1 MKKSIQVIVTAFAIL
16 LGSVC
21 YSQNDTMYVNYG
33 GNVTMA
39 IPTSQID
46 SLTFYRP
53 NTTSSGGEY
62 VICDGSTFT
71 WNDVTNPTTGR
82 TWMDRNL
89 GASQVATSSTDSL
102 AYGDLYQ
109 WGRGFDGHQCRNS
122 DTTSSL
128 NNGDDPGHSDF
139 ITKSSS
145 PYDWRNPQND
155 SLWQGVDG
163 INNPCPTG
171 YRVPTETEWEEE
183 VGTWAYRNASGT
195 YGSVLKLPMAGT
207 RFSSNG
213 SLYSVGAFGRYW
225 SSTVAGIDAR
235 YLDLDGGYA
244 GMTTNDRS
252 YGQSVRC
259 IKD

>member
-1 MKKSIQVIVTAFAIL
+1 
-16 LGSVC
+16 
-21 YSQNDTMYVNYG
+21 
-33 GNVTMA
+33 
-39 IPTSQID
+39 
-46 SLTFYRP
+46 
-53 NTTSSGGEY
+53 
-62 VICDGSTFT
+62 
-71 WNDVTNPTTGR
+71 
-82 TWMDRNL
+82 MDRNL

-183 VGTWAYRNASGT
+183 VESWTSNDSEGAF
-195 YGSVLKLPMAGT
+195 GSVLKLPLAGN
-207 RFSSNG
+207 RRSYGNGWISN
-213 SLYSVGAFGRYW
+213 VGTYGIYW
-225 SSTVAGIDAR
+225 SSTVSGTDAR
-235 YLDLDGGYA
+235 YLNLHSSTA
-244 GMTTNDRS
+244 NMSTNSRA
-252 YGQSVRC
+252 YGSSVRC